1 MNQKINLNS
10 INYAGKRNFRYNQW
24 IDCQILDGFAF
35 TTVKYLYTDENV
47 VILSDLANDICDWIN
62 NVHKNVTAE
71 DIEKYWYIVPG
82 TFKNFI
88 ENFQKINWND
98 LFIFI

>member
-1 MNQKINLNS
+1 MTVKETLDVINKL
-10 INYAGKRNFRYNQW
+10 

-47 VILSDLANDICDWIN
+47 VILSELVTDIRDWVN
-62 NVHKNVTAE
+62 NGHE
-71 DIEKYWYIVPG
+71 DATVEDVENLWNIVPG

-88 ENFQKINWND
+88 ENFQKVNWNN
-98 LFIFI
+98 LFRFI

>member
-1 MNQKINLNS
+1 MTVKETLDVINEL
-10 INYAGKRNFRYNQW
+10 

-47 VILSDLANDICDWIN
+47 AILSELAIDIRDWVN
-62 NVHKNVTAE
+62 NGHE
-71 DIEKYWYIVPG
+71 DATVEDVEKEWYIVSG

-88 ENFQKINWND
+88 ENFQKVNWKD
-98 LFIFI
+98 IFIFI

>member
-1 MNQKINLNS
+1 MTVKETLDVINEL
-10 INYAGKRNFRYNQW
+10 

-47 VILSDLANDICDWIN
+47 AILSELAIDIRDWVN
-62 NVHKNVTAE
+62 NGHEDATAE
-71 DIEKYWYIVPG
+71 DIEKEWYIVSG

-88 ENFQKINWND
+88 DNFQKVNWKD
-98 LFIFI
+98 IFIFI

>member
-1 MNQKINLNS
+1 MTVKETLDVINEL
-10 INYAGKRNFRYNQW
+10 

-47 VILSDLANDICDWIN
+47 AILSELAIDIRDWVN
-62 NVHKNVTAE
+62 NGHEDATAE
-71 DIEKYWYIVPG
+71 DVEKEWYIVSG

-88 ENFQKINWND
+88 ENFQKVNWKD
-98 LFIFI
+98 IFIFI

>member
-1 MNQKINLNS
+1 MTVKETLDVINEL
-10 INYAGKRNFRYNQW
+10 

-47 VILSDLANDICDWIN
+47 AILSELAIDIRDWVN
-62 NVHKNVTAE
+62 NGHE
-71 DIEKYWYIVPG
+71 DAMVEDVEKEWYIVSG

-88 ENFQKINWND
+88 ENFQKVNWKD
-98 LFIFI
+98 IFIFI

>member
-1 MNQKINLNS
+1 MTVKETLDVINKL
-10 INYAGKRNFRYNQW
+10 

-47 VILSDLANDICDWIN
+47 AILSELATDIRDWVN
-62 NVHKNVTAE
+62 NGHE
-71 DIEKYWYIVPG
+71 DATSEDVEKEWYIVSG

-88 ENFQKINWND
+88 ENFQKVNWKD
-98 LFIFI
+98 IFIFI